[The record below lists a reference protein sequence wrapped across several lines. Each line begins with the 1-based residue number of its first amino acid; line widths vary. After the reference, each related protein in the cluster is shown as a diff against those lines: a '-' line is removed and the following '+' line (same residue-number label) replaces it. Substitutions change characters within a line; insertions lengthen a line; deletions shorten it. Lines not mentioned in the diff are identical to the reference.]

1 MAAFEPIP
9 NEDERIAHAVIGA
22 AIEVH
27 RILGPGFLES
37 VYRKALKHEL
47 ALRGLSAEEE
57 LPLSICFKDLRIDGQ
72 RVDLLVER
80 RIIIELKCVEC
91 FAPIHEAVLLSY
103 LKSTKL
109 RLGILLNFKTVI
121 LKDGSIKRVV
131 L

>member
-1 MAAFEPIP
+1 MVTFEAIP
-9 NEDERIAHAVIGA
+9 EEDERIAHAIIGA

-57 LPLSICFKDLRIDGQ
+57 VPLSIYFKDLRIEGH
-72 RVDLLVER
+72 RVDLLVEK

-91 FAPIHEAVLLSY
+91 FSPIHEAVLLSY
-103 LKSTKL
+103 LKSTRL
-109 RLGILLNFKTVI
+109 RLGLLLNFKTVI
-121 LKDGSIKRVV
+121 LKDGGIKRVA